1 MTGFRATIR
10 GHDFGQPM
18 SLCAFVS
25 RVAMIGGRP
34 QILAEAAGLAMLG
47 GFSGCQRPNSEAMG
61 AGKKA
66 GACPDEAQSTA
77 EAVFSEKLKCAV
89 YVHSDVPLD
98 ALGRNADF
106 GMRVMLVD
114 SYGEREGGS
123 AR

>member
-1 MTGFRATIR
+1 VRFREPCRDDWRETTNSS
-10 GHDFGQPM
+10 GG
-18 SLCAFVS
+18 CGS
-25 RVAMIGGRP
+25 RYARRFLWLP
-34 QILAEAAGLAMLG
+34 AAE
-47 GFSGCQRPNSEAMG
+47 FQAMG

-66 GACPDEAQSTA
+66 GACPGEAQSTA